1 MPQDHLHRQH
11 CFNRIEQ
18 ELKLDH
24 TALPDRAA
32 EPDSVTTG
40 YIYDN
45 ANRLFILAHST
56 PTDTLAAYAYL
67 YDSSGNRAAVTETV
81 RLTNTSD
88 LIREAANGFETGTF
102 SAWTSHVNDNAPYL
116 IGTANPNVLPCP
128 GTPSLETHTL
138 PPCWT
143 ITVLTIANPN
153 PTPGMASVVS
163 PRTR

>member
-1 MPQDHLHRQH
+1 MPGSGG
-11 CFNRIEQ
+11 
-18 ELKLDH
+18 
-24 TALPDRAA
+24 TACEAA
-32 EPDSVTTG
+32 DQRG
-40 YIYDN
+40 YARPVCHGVNHAFLGHHFRVGQIGGG
-45 ANRLFILAHST
+45 HGV
-56 PTDTLAAYAYL
+56 AA
-67 YDSSGNRAAVTETV
+67 
-81 RLTNTSD
+81 RLTTTTD